1 MFFESKMIQKF
12 IKQKQIGSPGVMI
25 RVFHDVTIAGFYD
38 LRANHQQFQ
47 AGNSD
52 LVVCNACKRLYFA
65 SAAIRQDFKIPP
77 EVIGQHRN
85 LKEGIVV
92 LELAGRNR
100 SQSFLL
106 DFTDQVFRIGPLIVY
121 IDIFMSFSVD
131 PSSAVSVE
139 I

>member
-12 IKQKQIGSPGVMI
+12 IKQKQSGSPGVMI

-52 LVVCNACKRLYFA
+52 LVLCNACKRLYFA

-77 EVIGQHRN
+77 
-85 LKEGIVV
+85 
-92 LELAGRNR
+92 
-100 SQSFLL
+100 
-106 DFTDQVFRIGPLIVY
+106 
-121 IDIFMSFSVD
+121 
-131 PSSAVSVE
+131 
-139 I
+139 